1 MTAACDQ
8 QWLAAP
14 VASQPVQCI
23 YSAKEIAALK
33 YQPRPQSGLTE
44 LFDSFYN
51 NNQGHWQQENSFNSI
66 WYP

>member
-14 VASQPVQCI
+14 VSSQPVQCL

-44 LFDSFYN
+44 PYDSYYN
-51 NNQGHWQQENSFNSI
+51 KQGYWQQENSFNGI
-66 WYP
+66 WYL